1 MPKASYFNP
10 RSPCGERLQPLGPKI
25 HQILNFNPRS
35 PCGERRISLKVSKRN
50 QRFQSTLP
58 VWGATAF
65 MIPDSSRKGK
75 ISIHAPRVGSDGQRV
90 QATGSH
96 NRDFNP
102 RSPCGERLC
111 NIADFCHLLIFQ
123 STLPVW
129 GATHMKSRIFGE
141 IQISIHAPRV
151 GSDSKDAQI
160 SGSIFGK
167 DVKSVGHN
175 PGKAVPNRFKSRCP
189 LHRFPRK
196 SCEPPGILCTLTL
209 RATKSGYPPADR
221 CSCSRNARLSFRIG
235 SPDSRNG
242 GCPFPDP

>member
-1 MPKASYFNP
+1 MALSGLDY
-10 RSPCGERLQPLGPKI
+10 E
-25 HQILNFNPRS
+25 
-35 PCGERRISLKVSKRN
+35 
-50 QRFQSTLP
+50 
-58 VWGATAF
+58 
-65 MIPDSSRKGK
+65 K
-75 ISIHAPRVGSDGQRV
+75 ISIHAPRVGSDQAQSDWEQNDAISIHAPRVGSDSYIARGYVSVEISIHAPRVGSDPTDRTPANRNCISIHAPRVGSDQARLQEQRETAISIHAPRV
-90 QATGSH
+90 GSD
-96 NRDFNP
+96 RQ
-102 RSPCGERLC
+102 SRLWRWW
-111 NIADFCHLLIFQ
+111 D
-123 STLPVW
+123 
-129 GATHMKSRIFGE
+129 R
-141 IQISIHAPRV
+141 ISIHAPRV

-167 DVKSVGHN
+167 GVKSVGHN
-175 PGKAVPNRFKSRCP
+175 PGKAVPNRFKSRYP